1 MSPTTTGRARGW
13 IDISVPI
20 STGMAHWPD
29 NPPVDLQRTLDMDR
43 GDKANVS
50 RWTLGV
56 HSGTHMDAP
65 VHFQPGAASI
75 DQMPLDA
82 TVGRARVIRI
92 RDRVQVTV
100 RELEPAR
107 IRRGERILLR
117 TRNSPAAWQGQ
128 RFVEDFVHLSTEAA
142 QWIAARGVRA
152 LGVDDLSVG
161 GYLARHGAAVH
172 HALLGAGVWIIE
184 GLDLS
189 RVPAGQCD
197 LICLPLR
204 LVGSDGAPARALVRP
219 LARTRRRGDM
229 SS

>member
-1 MSPTTTGRARGW
+1 MPSSRRPRAGGW

-29 NPPVDLQRTLDMDR
+29 NPPVDLQRTLDMER

-50 RWTLGV
+50 RLSLGV

-117 TRNSPAAWQGQ
+117 TRNSPTAWHGR

-152 LGVDDLSVG
+152 LGVDYLSVG
-161 GYLARHGAAVH
+161 GYLARNGAAVH

-189 RVPAGQCD
+189 RVPAGPCE

-204 LVGSDGAPARALVRP
+204 LVGSDGAPARAIVRP
-219 LARTRRRGDM
+219 IPRARRRGDM